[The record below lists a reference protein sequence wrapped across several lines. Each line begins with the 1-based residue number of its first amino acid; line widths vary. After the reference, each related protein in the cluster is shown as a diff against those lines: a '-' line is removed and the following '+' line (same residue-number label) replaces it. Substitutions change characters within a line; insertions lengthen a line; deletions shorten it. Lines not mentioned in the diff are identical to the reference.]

1 MTRNKEY
8 HTRVPK
14 TLNFEMNVYEEFEE
28 LCKKESISISKKIQ
42 SFMVDEIQKNPSGD
56 QTPIKITYRKQQ
68 NKPTQSVPITLDQ
81 WIHKLKT
88 MESIPEIGRI
98 QGFHKTV
105 AEKCKM
111 RIYQLKSRGVG
122 L

>member
-1 MTRNKEY
+1 
-8 HTRVPK
+8 
-14 TLNFEMNVYEEFEE
+14 MNVYEEFEE
-28 LCKKESISISKKIQ
+28 ICYKERISISKKIQ
-42 SFMVDEIQKNPSGD
+42 NFMEEEIQKNPSGD